1 MTTSL
6 NEIDEIKL
14 KIIELEHKDLIYK
27 LYSKINS
34 IIARF
39 SDHSRRT
46 VVADFLTMTKR
57 MKRNKTMT
65 LVDEFYLD
73 QENVHPKRSIFKKL
87 QRSLSNTLVDMKYLQ
102 RSLSNT
108 LVDMKCLQ
116 RYLYIVDVM
125 CVNGGR

>member
-87 QRSLSNTLVDMKYLQ
+87 QRSLSNEF
-102 RSLSNT
+102 LSIY
-108 LVDMKCLQ
+108 CWC
-116 RYLYIVDVM
+116 DVCKRRQM
-125 CVNGGR
+125 ISSFKNVTPNIC

>member
-14 KIIELEHKDLIYK
+14 KIIELEHTVIEITYK

-87 QRSLSNTLVDMKYLQ
+87 QRSLSNTLVDMK
-102 RSLSNT
+102 
-108 LVDMKCLQ
+108 CLQ